1 MDGTAEGLLASRRIF
16 DEALSRFDRAMGT
29 SLGGGVPSG
38 GDEASAG
45 AAVQSHRPSSSVVSE
60 RYLPL
65 PLTLPLTLALALALS
80 LRLGLS
86 LRLRLIR
93 TLSLTSGRY
102 DQYQLTAEG
111 GAACAVQLELL

>member
-1 MDGTAEGLLASRRIF
+1 
-16 DEALSRFDRAMGT
+16 MGT

-65 PLTLPLTLALALALS
+65 PLTPPYRCGVL
-80 LRLGLS
+80 
-86 LRLRLIR
+86 
-93 TLSLTSGRY
+93 
-102 DQYQLTAEG
+102 
-111 GAACAVQLELL
+111 VELLAYAIIVGLLATLVYCTRPHPPFGAQVELRAP